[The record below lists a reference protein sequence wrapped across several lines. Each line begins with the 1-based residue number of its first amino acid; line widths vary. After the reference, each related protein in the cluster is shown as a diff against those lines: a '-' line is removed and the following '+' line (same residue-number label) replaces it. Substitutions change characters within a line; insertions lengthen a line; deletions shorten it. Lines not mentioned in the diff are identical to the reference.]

1 MEHAITQE
9 ENGSLINAF
18 NYNMA
23 DFEKEAKEVN
33 KAEEASC
40 SLQLK
45 NLLFTNLK
53 LLKLNEFTNMLFF

>member
-1 MEHAITQE
+1 MEHAITPE

-18 NYNMA
+18 HLSMA
-23 DFEKEAKEVN
+23 DFQQEATEVN

-45 NLLFTNLK
+45 NLLLTNLK
-53 LLKLNEFTNMLFF
+53 LLKLNEITNVLLF